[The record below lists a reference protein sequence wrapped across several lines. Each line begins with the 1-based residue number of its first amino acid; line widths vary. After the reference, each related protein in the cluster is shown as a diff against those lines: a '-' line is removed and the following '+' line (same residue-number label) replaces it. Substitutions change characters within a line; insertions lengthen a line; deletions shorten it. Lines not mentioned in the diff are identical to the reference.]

1 MSDDEASAPAATA
14 PAPSSPAA
22 ASGAERDDTP
32 HHSSTSPSQL
42 PATETTETTAADE
55 ATTTTTTAAAAA
67 PPDTDTT
74 TTTTTPQPP
83 AAAAASAPK
92 PPKAKAEIPIYDSA
106 PSKAVTSDVSLLI
119 PKACIKRIMKL
130 DPDTKQLNQ
139 DAIVLVAKATELFI
153 DKLARASHTMALTN
167 KRKTIKYEDIADAR
181 VSEKSMEFLDGVI
194 PQI

>member
-1 MSDDEASAPAATA
+1 
-14 PAPSSPAA
+14 
-22 ASGAERDDTP
+22 
-32 HHSSTSPSQL
+32 
-42 PATETTETTAADE
+42 
-55 ATTTTTTAAAAA
+55 
-67 PPDTDTT
+67 
-74 TTTTTPQPP
+74 
-83 AAAAASAPK
+83 
-92 PPKAKAEIPIYDSA
+92 
-106 PSKAVTSDVSLLI
+106 
-119 PKACIKRIMKL
+119 MKL

>member
-1 MSDDEASAPAATA
+1 MSDDEASAPAAAA

-22 ASGAERDDTP
+22 QEAEKDTP
-32 HHSSTSPSQL
+32 HHSSTSPQL
-42 PATETTETTAADE
+42 PPPPATETTETTADE
-55 ATTTTTTAAAAA
+55 TTTAAAA

-74 TTTTTPQPP
+74 TTTPQPP
-83 AAAAASAPK
+83 AATASAPK
-92 PPKAKAEIPIYDSA
+92 PPKAKAEIPIYDTA